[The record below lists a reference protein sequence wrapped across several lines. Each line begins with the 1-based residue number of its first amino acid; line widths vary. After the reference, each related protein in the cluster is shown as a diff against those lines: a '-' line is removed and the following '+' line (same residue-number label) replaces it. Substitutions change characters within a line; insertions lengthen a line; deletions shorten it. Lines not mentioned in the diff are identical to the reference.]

1 MLALVTGRDPASD
14 RGVGVVSDWPA
25 DCRSIEDLPCPALVV
40 TRDGRLRR
48 ANPAAAELLALTPVD
63 AGRDLLDLVGAS
75 TADRVRITRR
85 IALLAARRRADIWIR
100 PGACGPEAHALV
112 WRLGAR
118 RDRRGRLIGYMAL
131 AETSPVV
138 CTLKR
143 RLARAEQRLA
153 DFVATAPDW
162 FWESDVEHRFSY
174 LSERIEVLTGIP
186 RSRLLGRRRTEVMAA
201 SLPQESIARHAADL
215 AARRPFHDLTCRLVA
230 EGKRRLIR
238 VSGRPV
244 FADDGRFVG
253 YRGVGWEVDGAAQ
266 GADRV
271 SFLVRHDPLTGLVN
285 RQTLGESLAA
295 ALEEAGRR
303 GGGVA
308 LFVLDLEDF
317 RRVNDSY
324 GHQIG
329 DLLLQQAAAR
339 LRNCVA
345 GSDTVARRGG
355 DEFALVMPLV
365 NPTRAI
371 AVKTAERIAERLRQ
385 PFGIDGQEIHC
396 GVRIGI
402 TLSPMHGSD
411 VEGLLRQADLALHEA
426 KRRAERLCVFGAE
439 LGAATQRRQAI
450 ETSLWRALERDE
462 MSLVLQPQFAVRSRS
477 LVGCEALLRWRHGRP
492 DEIGPAVF
500 VPIAEET
507 GLIVAF
513 GSWILQ
519 EACRLAAGWW
529 QAGAGP
535 RIAVNLSP
543 VQFWNRDLCRE
554 VEEALAAA
562 RLPPAALELEITEG
576 VLMRDTRSAAQTLN
590 KLNELGVTI
599 ALDDFGTGYS
609 SLSYLKR
616 FPIHRLKI
624 DQTFIRDLDHD
635 EDDRQIAK
643 AIIGLG
649 HSLDLEVVAEGVET
663 ARHLAFLA
671 DLDCD
676 VAQGYFFAPPV
687 KVEDFETALA
697 SGDWCPSLPSEPH
710 QAPASCP
717 GGAIV
722 SQLTEAPQTRPSP
735 VRHAPLSMGAAIAP
749 RGSGRRCHGP

>member
-1 MLALVTGRDPASD
+1 
-14 RGVGVVSDWPA
+14 
-25 DCRSIEDLPCPALVV
+25 
-40 TRDGRLRR
+40 LRR
-48 ANPAAAELLALTPVD
+48 ANPAAAELLGLAPAD
-63 AGRDLLDLVGAS
+63 AGRDLLDRVGAS
-75 TADRVRITRR
+75 PTDRARITRR
-85 IALLAARRRADIWIR
+85 VALLTARRRAEVRINL
-100 PGACGPEAHALV
+100 GNGHPEVRARV

-118 RDRRGRLIGYMAL
+118 RDRRGRLIGFMAL
-131 AETSPVV
+131 AESSPVV
-138 CTLKR
+138 RALER
-143 RLARAEQRLA
+143 RLAHAEQRLA

-162 FWESDVEHRFSY
+162 FWESDAEHRFSY
-174 LSERIEVLTGIP
+174 LSERIEELTGVP

-201 SLPQESIARHAADL
+201 SLPQESIARHSADL
-215 AARRPFHDLTCRLVA
+215 AARRPFHDLTYRLVVD
-230 EGKRRLIR
+230 GKRRLIR

-244 FADDGRFVG
+244 FAEDGRVLG

-295 ALEEAGRR
+295 ALEEARHR

-308 LFVLDLEDF
+308 LFTLDLEDF
-317 RRVNDSY
+317 SRINDSY
-324 GHQIG
+324 GHRTG

-355 DEFALVMPLV
+355 DEFALVMSLA

-385 PFGIDGQEIHC
+385 PFGIDGQEVHC
-396 GVRIGI
+396 RVRIGI

-411 VEGLLRQADLALHEA
+411 VEDLLRQADLALHEA
-426 KRRAERLCVFGAE
+426 KRRAEQWCVFGAE

-450 ETSLWRALERDE
+450 ETSLRSALERDE
-462 MSLVLQPQFAVRSRS
+462 MSLVLQPQFAVRSRG
-477 LVGCEALLRWRHGRP
+477 LVGCEALLRWRHGQP
-492 DEIGPAVF
+492 DEIGPGVF

-507 GLIVAF
+507 GLIVAL
-513 GSWILQ
+513 GSWILR

-562 RLPPAALELEITEG
+562 KLPPAALELEITEG

-616 FPIHRLKI
+616 FPIDRLKI

-687 KVEDFETALA
+687 KVEDFETALG
-697 SGDWCPSLPSEPH
+697 SGDWRPPVPSESH
-710 QAPASCP
+710 HGSASRR

-722 SQLTEAPQTRPSP
+722 TQLTGSHCPPLTRPSP
-735 VRHAPLSMGAAIAP
+735 VQYTPLSVGGSLES
-749 RGSGRRCHGP
+749 RRSGRGGHGL